1 MKLPKDERHQFK
13 VILRIFEKMFK
24 KELTEDR
31 VKEIIAKIDKK
42 IEEKQE
48 KLKSSKNIELGDV
61 VHDIIETWTG
71 EITEIVR
78 QRKVDQVETKCEV
91 SDLLRA
97 KIMYESV
104 DHLKK
109 AIDGVD
115 EMCNKKGYKMI

>member
-71 EITEIVR
+71 EIT
-78 QRKVDQVETKCEV
+78 
-91 SDLLRA
+91 
-97 KIMYESV
+97 
-104 DHLKK
+104 
-109 AIDGVD
+109 
-115 EMCNKKGYKMI
+115 